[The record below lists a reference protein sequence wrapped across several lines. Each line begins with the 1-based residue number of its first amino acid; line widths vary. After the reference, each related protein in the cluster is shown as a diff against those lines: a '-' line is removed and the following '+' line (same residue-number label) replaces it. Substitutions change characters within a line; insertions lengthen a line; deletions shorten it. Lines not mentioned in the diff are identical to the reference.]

1 MQSKANKDLYDTIS
15 ALSGTADFTTT
26 EKSWLLSLANRR
38 LREAFITT
46 DIWPRYLVAY
56 EPRTMKNQV
65 VPVTEDGFYIF
76 GAGTD
81 DVDGLYKLNGTQ
93 NSSAAYTVYDSND
106 VALHSLIYSGSA
118 TTWNIIAGV
127 PSSGNAAL
135 YTNTTS
141 TNSTTDTANA
151 TVEENSWSVVGA
163 GVASAPIV
171 RDLAPIDTFIRAHRT
186 RPFYNQ
192 SSTEYDYSVQ
202 SDGMHVLNVADT
214 SESKV
219 WVTYKKR
226 YTELTTLD
234 TDGVLGSVEVPLEFF
249 DWLIHSTF
257 TDFLRLDGQT
267 SKAVIEESFAKG
279 LLENE
284 IEVAER
290 VSNNNTVL
298 QRIRTHTSQQARH

>member
-15 ALSGTADFTTT
+15 ALSGTADFTPT

-81 DVDGLYKLNGTQ
+81 DVDGLYVLNGTQ
-93 NSSAAYTVYDSND
+93 NSSAAYTVYDSAST
-106 VALHSLIYSGSA
+106 ALHSLIYSGA
-118 TTWNIIAGV
+118 GTTWNIISGV

-135 YTNTTS
+135 YTNTVA
-141 TNSTTDTANA
+141 TNSTTDTTEA
-151 TVEENSWSVVGA
+151 TVDENGWTVGT
-163 GVASAPIV
+163 GVANAPIV
-171 RDLAPIDTFIRAHRT
+171 RNLSPVDTFLRVHRE
-186 RPFYNQ
+186 RPFYNR
-192 SSTEYDYSVQ
+192 STTEYDYSVH
-202 SDGMHVLNVADT
+202 SDGLHVLSVADT
-214 SESKV
+214 SQSAV
-219 WVTYKKR
+219 WLTYKKR

-234 TDGVLGSVEVPLEFF
+234 SDGALGSTEVPLEFF
-249 DWLIHSTF
+249 DWLVHATF
-257 TDFLRLDGQT
+257 ADFLRLDGQT

-298 QRIRTHTSQQARH
+298 QRIRTHTSQQARHR